1 MGQMKRNR
9 NAGRNADKATR
20 SGSVIIM
27 IIDVRRCTGVLLGLV
42 IRYAPD
48 RIHIHGLLPSH
59 RVRPNGDV
67 RVVHPC
73 PRSIHASENESGYG
87 NGRASV
93 VSHVMV
99 RQVHGVDHDIL
110 PCLER

>member
-1 MGQMKRNR
+1 MKRKR

-27 IIDVRRCTGVLLGLV
+27 IIDVRRCTGVLLDLV

-67 RVVHPC
+67 RVLP
-73 PRSIHASENESGYG
+73 PYPTSIHTNKNENESG
-87 NGRASV
+87 NGRVSV
-93 VSHVMV
+93 VAHVMV

>member
-1 MGQMKRNR
+1 MKRNR

-27 IIDVRRCTGVLLGLV
+27 IIDVRRCTGVLLDLV
-42 IRYAPD
+42 IRYALD

-59 RVRPNGDV
+59 RVHPNGDV
-67 RVVHPC
+67 HAFP
-73 PRSIHASENESGYG
+73 PWPTSIHASENESGDE
-87 NGRASV
+87 RVSV
-93 VSHVMV
+93 VAHVMV

-110 PCLER
+110 PCLEK

>member
-1 MGQMKRNR
+1 MQ
-9 NAGRNADKATR
+9 GRNADEATR

-27 IIDVRRCTGVLLGLV
+27 IIDVRPCTGVLLDPV

-59 RVRPNGDV
+59 QVRPNGDV
-67 RVVHPC
+67 RVHLPC
-73 PRSIHASENESGYG
+73 PTTIHANEKVSGNGNENESV
-87 NGRASV
+87 SV
-93 VSHVMV
+93 VGYVMV